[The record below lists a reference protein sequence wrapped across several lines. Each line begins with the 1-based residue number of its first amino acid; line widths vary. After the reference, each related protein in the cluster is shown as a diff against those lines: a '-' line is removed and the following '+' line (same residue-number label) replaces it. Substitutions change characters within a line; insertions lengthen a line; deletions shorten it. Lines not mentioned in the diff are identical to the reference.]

1 MRRFV
6 GVAVAVACFVIVQK
20 TVAAEPGVC
29 LSSTLG
35 VEGAKPG
42 DCFAAGETETLLDRG
57 VLSSDGEQVF
67 HTMTNGV
74 ETRSVKTCREYISL
88 SSQDTWSPPG
98 ERFDTICNAVM
109 MLSGAQPATQSYLR
123 PGDAD
128 LKDTQRLTVLVIPP
142 MGDLD
147 PMASPN
153 MTSVADVVATGE
165 VTVGNDPNFALSLS
179 YKEHSVFFRELAR
192 GDVDNDGVEDM
203 LVERVTVNAARERSV
218 NPLLLTRVEKDGLL
232 VLNAQFGD

>member
-6 GVAVAVACFVIVQK
+6 VVAAAIACFVVSQE
-20 TVAAEPGVC
+20 TLAAEPGVC
-29 LSSTLG
+29 VSSPLG
-35 VEGAKPG
+35 IEGVKPG
-42 DCFAAGETETLLDRG
+42 DCFAAGETETLLDRA
-57 VLSSDGEQVF
+57 VLSADGEPVV
-67 HTMTNGV
+67 HTMTNDV
-74 ETRSVKTCREYISL
+74 ETKIVKTCREYISL

-109 MLSGAQPATQSYLR
+109 MLSGAQPATQSFLR
-123 PGDAD
+123 PGDTD
-128 LKDTQRLTVLVIPP
+128 FKDTQRLTALVIPP

-165 VTVGNDPNFALSLS
+165 VTVGANPNSSLSLT
-179 YKEHSVFFRELAR
+179 YKEHSVSFRELAR
-192 GDVDNDGVEDM
+192 GDVDNDGIEDM
-203 LVERVTVNAARERSV
+203 LVERVTINSDRERLI
-218 NPLLLTRVEKDGLL
+218 NPLLLTRIEQDGLL